1 MQTDGE
7 ILLMTNE
14 ENRNWGGK
22 REGSG
27 RKVGSTIDP
36 ALKKDHRIIVMCT
49 KAQNDKLVELA
60 KEQGLSVSAY
70 ILKTVLG

>member
-1 MQTDGE
+1 
-7 ILLMTNE
+7 MTTE

-22 REGSG
+22 RVGSG

-36 ALKKDHRIIVMCT
+36 SLKKDHRIIVMCT
-49 KAQNDKLVELA
+49 KAQNEKLVELA

>member
-1 MQTDGE
+1 
-7 ILLMTNE
+7 
-14 ENRNWGGK
+14 
-22 REGSG
+22 
-27 RKVGSTIDP
+27 
-36 ALKKDHRIIVMCT
+36 MCT